1 MPKPET
7 ITMTMRELDR
17 FKIVQ
22 TVVDQG
28 LPVWHAAERLGV
40 SRRQVERLV
49 LRLQEDGPSALV
61 ARKRGRPSNRQ
72 LPPGLESRTRGLI
85 RDSYADFGPTL
96 VAEKLR
102 ERHGIEIS
110 KACVRRIMID
120 AGFWMPRK
128 LRQLRRSAR
137 QTAPVPFTNPGHAL
151 ILDETHTSWGN
162 LPAG

>member
-1 MPKPET
+1 MSRLWPT
-7 ITMTMRELDR
+7 QACWR
-17 FKIVQ
+17 F
-22 TVVDQG
+22 
-28 LPVWHAAERLGV
+28 PV
-40 SRRQVERLV
+40 SRDWI
-49 LRLQEDGPSALV
+49 QEDGPSALV

-102 ERHGIEIS
+102 ERHDIDIS

-120 AGFWMPRK
+120 AGFWVPRK
-128 LRQLRRSAR
+128 LRQLRHPAR
-137 QTAPVPFTNPGHAL
+137 QTAPVPFTNPGHSL
-151 ILDETHTSWGN
+151 ILDETQTSWGN